1 MNKSL
6 ITISILISSLSYAKV
21 EVLDRIAIIVD
32 DGVVMESQIKSTIDE
47 VIDRYEDQ
55 NLEKP
60 PQDILEEQV
69 KEKLIIEELQLQM
82 ADRAGIK
89 ISDAEL
95 NLTMSRLASN
105 NGMALEEFIQ
115 FIENNGD
122 SYEELRE
129 QMRREM
135 RIQRIQRG
143 RVNSSIDITEKEFEA
158 FLATDES
165 LKLLEPEILVWQ
177 ILVKDI
183 LLAKET
189 IDEINNGADFGEIA
203 KRVSISS
210 NASTGGLMNW
220 RKIIDMPELFEKA
233 LEKKSIGFIS
243 EPLESGSGFHILKL
257 EDKRGEF
264 VKFEDQWQSRH
275 ILLIPSAIRNEE
287 ETEKQLNEIR
297 QRIIAGDDFGSLADE
312 FSEDPG
318 SAKQGGDLGWLGL
331 GVLAT
336 EFENIMLETSIG
348 NLSQVFQTEFGFH
361 FLEVLGKRSHE
372 LTDELIKDRAYS
384 ILYARKFDEELENT
398 LRSMRAE
405 AFVEFKDLDWKK

>member
-1 MNKSL
+1 MSH
-6 ITISILISSLSYAKV
+6 AKV
-21 EVLDRIAIIVD
+21 VVLDRIAIIVD
-32 DGVVMESQIKSTIDE
+32 DGVVMESQIKSTISE
-47 VIDRYEDQ
+47 VVSRYEEQ

-60 PQDILEEQV
+60 PQDILEDQV

-95 NLTMSRLASN
+95 NITMSRLASN
-105 NGMALEEFIQ
+105 NGMTLEGFIQ
-115 FIENNGD
+115 FIEDNGD

-165 LKLLEPEILVWQ
+165 LKLLEPEILVRQ

-183 LLAKET
+183 KSANEV
-189 IDEINNGADFGEIA
+189 IAEINNDGDFGEIA

-210 NASTGGLMNW
+210 NASSGGLMNW
-220 RKIIDMPELFEKA
+220 RKVIDMPQLFEKA
-233 LEKKSIGFIS
+233 LEKQSIGFIS

-275 ILLIPSAIRNEE
+275 ILLIPSTIRGEK
-287 ETEKQLNEIR
+287 ETETQLQEIR
-297 QRIIAGDDFGSLADE
+297 QRIVDGDDFASLADE

-336 EFENIMLETSIG
+336 EFENTMLETDIG
-348 NLSQVFQTEFGFH
+348 TLSDVFQTEFGFH

-398 LRSMRAE
+398 LRTMRAE
-405 AFVEFKDLDWKK
+405 AFVEYKDLD

>member
-158 FLATDES
+158 F
-165 LKLLEPEILVWQ
+165 
-177 ILVKDI
+177 
-183 LLAKET
+183 
-189 IDEINNGADFGEIA
+189 
-203 KRVSISS
+203 
-210 NASTGGLMNW
+210 
-220 RKIIDMPELFEKA
+220 
-233 LEKKSIGFIS
+233 
-243 EPLESGSGFHILKL
+243 
-257 EDKRGEF
+257 
-264 VKFEDQWQSRH
+264 
-275 ILLIPSAIRNEE
+275 
-287 ETEKQLNEIR
+287 
-297 QRIIAGDDFGSLADE
+297 
-312 FSEDPG
+312 
-318 SAKQGGDLGWLGL
+318 
-331 GVLAT
+331 
-336 EFENIMLETSIG
+336 
-348 NLSQVFQTEFGFH
+348 
-361 FLEVLGKRSHE
+361 
-372 LTDELIKDRAYS
+372 
-384 ILYARKFDEELENT
+384 
-398 LRSMRAE
+398 
-405 AFVEFKDLDWKK
+405 

>member
-165 LKLLEPEILVWQ
+165 LKLLEPEILVRQ

-189 IDEINNGADFGEIA
+189 IDEINNGTDFGEIA

-210 NASTGGLMNW
+210 NASNGGLMNW
-220 RKIIDMPELFEKA
+220 RKTIDMPELFEKA

-297 QRIIAGDDFGSLADE
+297 QRIIDGDDFGSLADE

-348 NLSQVFQTEFGFH
+348 NLSQVFETEFGFH

-405 AFVEFKDLDWKK
+405 AFVEFKDLD